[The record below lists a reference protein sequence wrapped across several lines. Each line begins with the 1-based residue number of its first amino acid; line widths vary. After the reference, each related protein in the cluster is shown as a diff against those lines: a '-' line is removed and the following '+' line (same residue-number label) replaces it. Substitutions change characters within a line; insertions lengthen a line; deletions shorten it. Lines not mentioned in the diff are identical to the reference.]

1 MLRVL
6 IFVYS
11 CAAFAQVAPT
21 GVLTGE
27 VRDATGGAVA
37 NAAAFVIN
45 IGTEARREAITNTTG
60 RFFFPLLPVGTYRI
74 RVTAAGF
81 SAFEQTG
88 IRIDVDNTATLP
100 VVLQVGSMAEQITV
114 TGDASMVATES
125 GTLSQVV
132 RERYIQDL

>member
-1 MLRVL
+1 MLRAL
-6 IFVYS
+6 LLLYS

-37 NAAAFVIN
+37 NAAVVVIN
-45 IGTEARREAITNTTG
+45 TGTEARREAITSATG
-60 RFFFPLLPVGTYRI
+60 RFSFPLLPVGTYRI

-88 IRIDVDNTATLP
+88 VRTDVDNTATLP

-114 TGDASMVATES
+114 
-125 GTLSQVV
+125 
-132 RERYIQDL
+132 